1 MHTATVSRQTVS
13 QTATVMQKPSLRLTM
28 RGRIV
33 AAVASV
39 LLVSVAS
46 DRIGAGV
53 AEATSHAALPEARV
67 TVGPGE
73 SLWSVAQAAD
83 PDADP
88 RAVTQEI
95 IGMNKLS
102 GYVIYPGEQL
112 WVPRG

>member
-1 MHTATVSRQTVS
+1 
-13 QTATVMQKPSLRLTM
+13 
-28 RGRIV
+28 
-33 AAVASV
+33 
-39 LLVSVAS
+39 
-46 DRIGAGV
+46 
-53 AEATSHAALPEARV
+53 V

-83 PDADP
+83 PNADP

-95 IGMNKLS
+95 IAMNKLS